1 MEHLTIPVTMVVL
14 AISIFNTVKVFA
26 ETKYGSSTEVDAL
39 KAEMAELTK
48 RLKKYDDEQ
57 ILEKVR
63 TLDNRFGRL

>member
-39 KAEMAELTK
+39 KSEIAELTK

-57 ILEKVR
+57 IIEKVR